1 MHTQMSF
8 ARFLLLVAALG
19 ALLVTTSVQAQVA
32 CPLTQT
38 PFASYAAKFV
48 CGPLG
53 TDADVVKGRYATT
66 INVHNPQVGLDVQF
80 CKKAVIALPER
91 SANLGPISQ
100 GVVDTLPPDRAMGI
114 DCTDIIGLFPV
125 GSLPFHI
132 EGFVVIEVPSQP
144 PSAAVNIPLLDVVAK
159 YSARHRNSTTAGTD
173 PTLNDVE
180 ALEVLPI
187 IPQTITR

>member
-1 MHTQMSF
+1 MNNCWKKDTILSIFGGASGGGPHQGKVPTIMFGDWKIRSTTIHTQMPF
-8 ARFLLLVAALG
+8 ARFLLLAAALG
-19 ALLVTTSVQAQVA
+19 TLLVTTGVQAQVA

-91 SANLGPISQ
+91 SANFGPISQ
-100 GVVDTLPPDRAMGI
+100 VVLDTLPPDRAMGV

-125 GSLPFHI
+125 GFLPFHI

-144 PSAAVNIPLLDVVAK
+144 PSAAVNIP
-159 YSARHRNSTTAGTD
+159 
-173 PTLNDVE
+173 
-180 ALEVLPI
+180 
-187 IPQTITR
+187 

>member
-1 MHTQMSF
+1 MHTQMPF
-8 ARFLLLVAALG
+8 ARFLLLVTALG
-19 ALLVTTSVQAQVA
+19 ALVVTTRVQAQVA

-48 CGPLG
+48 CGRQDVD
-53 TDADVVKGRYATT
+53 TDVVKGRYTTT
-66 INVHNPQVGLDVQF
+66 INIHNPQVGLDVQF

-100 GVVDTLPPDRAMGI
+100 VVLETLLPDRAMGV
-114 DCTDIIGLFPV
+114 DCADIISLFPS
-125 GSLPFHI
+125 GSLPIHI

-173 PTLNDVE
+173 PTLSDVE
-180 ALEVLPI
+180 TLEVLPI
-187 IPQTITR
+187 FPQQITQ